1 MFKVREGNGELLM
14 EFIIRRSD
22 VKSTIE
28 WLETWMFSRWSYKMF
43 RLIIFLNTLRNRLQ
57 LSLPTLSESKRINY
71 LPSSLNASENLGL
84 FDDFRGTKG

>member
-43 RLIIFLNTLRNRLQ
+43 RLIIFLNTFRNRQ
-57 LSLPTLSESKRINY
+57 LSLSTLSESKRINY

-84 FDDFRGTKG
+84 FDDFRGNKG

>member
-28 WLETWMFSRWSYKMF
+28 WLETWMFSRWSYQMF
-43 RLIIFLNTLRNRLQ
+43 RLIIFLNTLRDRLQ
-57 LSLPTLSESKRINY
+57 LSPPTLSESKRINY
-71 LPSSLNASENLGL
+71 LPSPLNASENLGL
-84 FDDFRGTKG
+84 FDDFRRNKG

>member
-22 VKSTIE
+22 VKSTAE
-28 WLETWMFSRWSYKMF
+28 RLETWVFSRRSYKMF

-57 LSLPTLSESKRINY
+57 LSLPTLRESKRINY

-84 FDDFRGTKG
+84 FDDFRGNKG